1 MLQTWTQTQPWRS
14 PLIII
19 IIMMMIVMQGSGSE
33 YGCGG
38 FQQCQSLEALRQRSL
53 TAQTVSTPTHV
64 CLLVKKKKK
73 KNGCRR
79 WEINHSFIHSFS
91 RCTHVIPQGQGCTLY
106 MCLLVKKK
114 KKTGHMLCE
123 FIHSFSLC
131 MHVCQKPGM
140 HSREH
145 DPVRVPAL
153 VTDIPTIRH
162 VDAS

>member
-1 MLQTWTQTQPWRS
+1 MLQTWTQTQPWSS

-19 IIMMMIVMQGSGSE
+19 IIIIMMIVMQGSGSE

-64 CLLVKKKKK
+64 CSLVKTK

-79 WEINHSFIHSFS
+79 CEINQSFILSMHTSQ
-91 RCTHVIPQGQGCTLY
+91 RPGVHLTH

-114 KKTGHMLCE
+114 KNRYMLCE
-123 FIHSFSLC
+123 FLHSCSQC
-131 MHVCQKPGM
+131 MHVFQEPGM
-140 HSREH
+140 HSPER
-145 DPVRVPAL
+145 DPIRVPAL
-153 VTDIPTIRH
+153 VTDTPTIRH
-162 VDAS
+162 VAAI